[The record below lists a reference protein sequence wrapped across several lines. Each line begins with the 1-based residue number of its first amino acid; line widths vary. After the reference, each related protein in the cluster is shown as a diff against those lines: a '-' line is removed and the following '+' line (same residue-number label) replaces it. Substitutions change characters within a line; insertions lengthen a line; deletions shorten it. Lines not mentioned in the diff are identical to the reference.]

1 MYRPSTTRQCMQTE
15 EGMKVELRY
24 DSRFGKKNT
33 PGANPDPPTTRRHR
47 LDRLQIG
54 EDRLKAHETTM
65 KLERE
70 EREAEKA
77 AATLAKETLA
87 KVTANDPAE
96 EEEEEFVWPA
106 LGTSVPTHLRKD
118 LGKTSK
124 HQPLKYAE
132 GL

>member
-1 MYRPSTTRQCMQTE
+1 MVRKHSW
-15 EGMKVELRY
+15 
-24 DSRFGKKNT
+24 
-33 PGANPDPPTTRRHR
+33 GANPDPPTTRRHR

-77 AATLAKETLA
+77 ATTLAKETLA
-87 KVTANDPAE
+87 KVTANDPA
-96 EEEEEFVWPA
+96 EEEEFVWPA

>member
-1 MYRPSTTRQCMQTE
+1 
-15 EGMKVELRY
+15 
-24 DSRFGKKNT
+24 
-33 PGANPDPPTTRRHR
+33 
-47 LDRLQIG
+47 
-54 EDRLKAHETTM
+54 M

-96 EEEEEFVWPA
+96 EEECVWPA

>member
-15 EGMKVELRY
+15 EGMKVEL
-24 DSRFGKKNT
+24 
-33 PGANPDPPTTRRHR
+33 
-47 LDRLQIG
+47 RLQIG

-87 KVTANDPAE
+87 KVTADDPA

>member
-1 MYRPSTTRQCMQTE
+1 MSKPATIPAILDLVRKHAGR
-15 EGMKVELRY
+15 
-24 DSRFGKKNT
+24 
-33 PGANPDPPTTRRHR
+33 NPDPSHPFPTPYTGRRS
-47 LDRLQIG
+47 
-54 EDRLKAHETTM
+54 
-65 KLERE
+65 

-87 KVTANDPAE
+87 KVTANDPAPVE
-96 EEEEEFVWPA
+96 DEEEFVWPA

-118 LGKTSK
+118 LGKTGR

>member
-1 MYRPSTTRQCMQTE
+1 MSKPATIPAILDLVRKHAGR
-15 EGMKVELRY
+15 
-24 DSRFGKKNT
+24 
-33 PGANPDPPTTRRHR
+33 NPDPFPPRPHPVH
-47 LDRLQIG
+47 RLQIG

-87 KVTANDPAE
+87 KVTANDPAPVE
-96 EEEEEFVWPA
+96 DEEEFVWPA

-118 LGKTSK
+118 LGKTGR

>member
-1 MYRPSTTRQCMQTE
+1 MCIR
-15 EGMKVELRY
+15 
-24 DSRFGKKNT
+24 DS
-33 PGANPDPPTTRRHR
+33 
-47 LDRLQIG
+47 
-54 EDRLKAHETTM
+54 
-65 KLERE
+65 
-70 EREAEKA
+70 
-77 AATLAKETLA
+77 A
-87 KVTANDPAE
+87 KVTANDPA

>member
-1 MYRPSTTRQCMQTE
+1 MVRKHSW
-15 EGMKVELRY
+15 
-24 DSRFGKKNT
+24 
-33 PGANPDPPTTRRHR
+33 GANPDPPTTRRHR
-47 LDRLQIG
+47 LNRLQIG

-77 AATLAKETLA
+77 ATTLAKETLA
-87 KVTANDPAE
+87 KVTANDPA

>member
-1 MYRPSTTRQCMQTE
+1 MSKPATIPAILDLVRKHAGR
-15 EGMKVELRY
+15 
-24 DSRFGKKNT
+24 
-33 PGANPDPPTTRRHR
+33 NPDTFPPLPHPVH
-47 LDRLQIG
+47 RLQIG

-87 KVTANDPAE
+87 KVTANDPAPE
-96 EEEEEFVWPA
+96 DDEEEFVWPA
-106 LGTSVPTHLRKD
+106 LGTSVHTHLRKD
-118 LGKTSK
+118 LGKTGR